1 MNLGVW
7 AWVNRP
13 QDEAAWSGVL
23 RGVSFSP
30 YQAKED
36 PLANRFPTTQEIDRD
51 LQVVASRVS
60 RVRTYSSLDGMEQI
74 PALAKKYGLKVTAG
88 AWLDTRTERNERE
101 LRNLVR
107 NARNQS
113 NIERV
118 IVGN

>member
-36 PLANRFPTTQEIDRD
+36 PLANRFPTTQ
-51 LQVVASRVS
+51 
-60 RVRTYSSLDGMEQI
+60 
-74 PALAKKYGLKVTAG
+74 
-88 AWLDTRTERNERE
+88 
-101 LRNLVR
+101 
-107 NARNQS
+107 
-113 NIERV
+113 
-118 IVGN
+118 